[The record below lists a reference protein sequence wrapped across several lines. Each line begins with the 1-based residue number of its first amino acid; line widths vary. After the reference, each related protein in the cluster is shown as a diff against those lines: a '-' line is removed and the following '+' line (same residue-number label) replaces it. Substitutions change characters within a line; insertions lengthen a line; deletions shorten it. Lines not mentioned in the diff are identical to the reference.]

1 MRLLSF
7 VVMAIGAAFGIVVAQ
22 AQDKTLTATVTLKTV
37 GHTTAVHGKPADPK
51 QGDFL
56 FCIDQERPGPAQA
69 VNFAGPARVIYR
81 PVPITG
87 IPAGVVVSGPENV
100 ASTLTV
106 IADNGASWVF
116 VAKGQ
121 KSLLPAGAPALV
133 KPTTVNVSIVRR
145 TDWAAPAGPRRG
157 ADLSSCLTPAG

>member
-1 MRLLSF
+1 MTFL
-7 VVMAIGAAFGIVVAQ
+7 VWMVTVIGAGSVLAAQ
-22 AQDKTLTATVTLKTV
+22 TQDKTLTATVTLKTV
-37 GHTTAVHGKPADPK
+37 GHTTAVHGKVADPK

-56 FCIDQERPGPAQA
+56 FCIDQERPGAAEA
-69 VNFAGPARVIYR
+69 VNFSGPARVIYR
-81 PVPITG
+81 PIPVSG
-87 IPAGVVVSGPENV
+87 IPAGVVINGPENV

-106 IADNGASWVF
+106 IDGNGASWVF

-121 KSLLPAGAPALV
+121 KPLLPSNATALV
-133 KPTTVNVSIVRR
+133 KPTTVNVSVVRR

>member
-1 MRLLSF
+1 MKLFSC
-7 VVMAIGAAFGIVVAQ
+7 VMIGIGAAFDMVAAQ
-22 AQDKTLTATVTLKTV
+22 AQDKTLTAAVTLKTV
-37 GHTTAVHGKPADPK
+37 GHTTAVHGKAADQK

-69 VNFAGPARVIYR
+69 VNFTGPARVIYR

-87 IPAGVVVSGPENV
+87 IPPGVVVNGPENV

-106 IADNGASWVF
+106 IAENGASWVF

-121 KSLLPAGAPALV
+121 TPLLPAGAPALV
-133 KPTTVNVSIVRR
+133 KPTTVSVSIVRR
-145 TDWAAPAGPRRG
+145 TDWAAPVGPRRG